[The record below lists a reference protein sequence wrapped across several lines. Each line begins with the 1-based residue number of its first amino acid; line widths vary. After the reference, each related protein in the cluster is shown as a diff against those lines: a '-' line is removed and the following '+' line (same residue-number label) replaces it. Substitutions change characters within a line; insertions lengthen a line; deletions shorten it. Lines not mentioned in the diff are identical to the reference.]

1 MPVGYAHAD
10 RDPVRGFPEGA
21 RLTTPALAGSA
32 REDGVG
38 EFLFVFHLFFQ
49 KQIRFDLIG
58 HPNAPS
64 KYSSATPTR
73 TVTPA
78 RTPRRD
84 PPDQRR
90 RGRVARQAKLLSGQD
105 WELETHKAVCE
116 SS

>member
-38 EFLFVFHLFFQ
+38 EFLFVFHVFFQ

-58 HPNAPS
+58 HEPNARTQ
-64 KYSSATPTR
+64 TP
-73 TVTPA
+73 PQSIPL
-78 RTPRRD
+78 PR
-84 PPDQRR
+84 P
-90 RGRVARQAKLLSGQD
+90 RGP
-105 WELETHKAVCE
+105 
-116 SS
+116 